1 MSTSEPVTIY
11 ADLHTHTTCSD
22 GLLSPIELVTKAE
35 QVGLRAVSITDH
47 DTMAAH
53 AELKR
58 IGYNG
63 SVAIIPGMEISCF
76 EAGRDIHVLG
86 YYLDSANP
94 DVQAYIEFF
103 KHDRDR
109 RAMEIIDRLRRM
121 GCAITYEEVAARA
134 AGAPIGRPH
143 VASVLI
149 ERGYASSIQ
158 NAFDKWLDRSK
169 PGYVAKAPFTVR
181 QAVDMVRSAGGV
193 AVIAHP
199 GKTYNDPRLFLGLI
213 ASGIDGIEVFHS
225 SHWSVTREYYRVL
238 AKQHALIMTGG
249 SDFHGSRDYD
259 ERNFGNI
266 GVPIELFD
274 ALAARVQLRRS
285 QLHAVQTS

>member
-1 MSTSEPVTIY
+1 MTHNDPVTIY

-22 GLLSPIELVTKAE
+22 GLLSPIELITKAE
-35 QVGLRAVSITDH
+35 QVGLRALSITDH

-58 IGYNG
+58 GGYNG
-63 SVAIIPGMEISCF
+63 SVTIIPGIEISCF

-86 YYLDSANP
+86 YHLDSHNT
-94 DVQAYIEFF
+94 DVKAYIEFF

-109 RAMEIIDRLRRM
+109 RAMEMIDRLRRM
-121 GCAITYEEVAARA
+121 GCAISYEEVVERA

-149 ERGYASSIQ
+149 ARGYASSIQ

-169 PGYVAKAPFTVR
+169 PGYVAKAPYSVR
-181 QAVDMVRSAGGV
+181 QAVDMVRAAGGV

-213 ASGIDGIEVFHS
+213 SSGIDGIEVFHS

-249 SDFHGSRDYD
+249 SDYHGSRDYD
-259 ERNFGNI
+259 DRNFGNI
-266 GVPIELFD
+266 GVPIELYD
-274 ALAARVQLRRS
+274 ALAARVELRRS
-285 QLHAVQTS
+285 QYLQAQA